1 MSEEKIEIKFIDHGV
16 NWYSANDNIP
26 RAYTDGSKKRFVQWF
41 NSQSKELHNVPE
53 VALCDE
59 IFIAN
64 EPSYK
69 DKQYV
74 IDLLEVGESCIVE
87 ENMCIIMRVK

>member
-1 MSEEKIEIKFIDHGV
+1 MIS
-16 NWYSANDNIP
+16 

-41 NSQSKELHNVPE
+41 NSQKKELRGIPE

-64 EPSYK
+64 EPDYK
-69 DKQYV
+69 EKQYI
-74 IDLLEVGESCIVE
+74 IDLLEVGESCVVSKDE
-87 ENMCIIMRVK
+87 CIITRVK

>member
-1 MSEEKIEIKFIDHGV
+1 MNEEKIELKFIDHGV
-16 NWYSANDNIP
+16 NWYWADDNIS

-41 NSQSKELHNVPE
+41 NSQSKELHGVPE

-64 EPSYK
+64 NPDYK
-69 DKQYV
+69 EKQYI

-87 ENMCIIMRVK
+87 NDICIIMRVK

>member
-1 MSEEKIEIKFIDHGV
+1 MNNYKEYHRDGIS
-16 NWYSANDNIP
+16 
-26 RAYTDGSKKRFVQWF
+26 RAYHPNGKKRFVQWF
-41 NSQSKELHNVPE
+41 NTSYKELKDVPE

-64 EPSYK
+64 EPDYAK
-69 DKQYV
+69 KQYI

-87 ENMCIIMRVK
+87 ENVCIITRVK

>member
-1 MSEEKIEIKFIDHGV
+1 MIEEKIELKFINHGV

-41 NSQSKELHNVPE
+41 NSQSKELYGLPE

-64 EPSYK
+64 EPDYK
-69 DKQYV
+69 EKRYI
-74 IDLLEVGESCIVE
+74 IDLLEVGESCVVSE
-87 ENMCIIMRVK
+87 DKCIITRVK